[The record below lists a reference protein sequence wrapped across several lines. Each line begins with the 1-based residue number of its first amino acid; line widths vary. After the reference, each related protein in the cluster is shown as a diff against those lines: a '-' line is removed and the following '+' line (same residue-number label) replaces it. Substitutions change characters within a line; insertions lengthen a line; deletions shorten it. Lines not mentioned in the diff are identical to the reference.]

1 MKKAEL
7 KPTIDNLIL
16 TFEKDSVGRNKDLLY
31 FIGLLDSIDESF
43 SIALDSYWGT
53 GKTFF
58 VKQIKMI
65 LECLNENTYE
75 QLSKDQKQRI
85 KGQWD
90 RLLSENKMEL
100 QSGVHIPIYYD
111 AWENDNDNDPILSLV
126 YQMLKTTNSF
136 LPTGTDAKRI
146 AELAGEIIEK
156 AIKLDPIKIINKLK
170 SDNPFEEISKTK
182 SLKESIDEFISSL
195 IPEHGERLVIII
207 DELDRCNP
215 KFAVN
220 LLERIKHYFDND
232 KVTFVFSVNLVE
244 LHNTIRCFYGNEF
257 NAGRYL
263 DRFFDLPIAL
273 PKPDMDKFYYSMDC
287 FTSKFP
293 HQRLLLE
300 VINKNNMPL
309 RECSKF
315 LSILKSIG
323 KDYEKCFGND
333 NHPQIINSYRL
344 IINFIVPVVIGE
356 MIHNAY
362 LYHTFLV
369 DNDCS
374 LFSYYLEDETIEKN
388 MYTLNAL
395 FTENE
400 LSNDLLHAIGDRKK
414 AELINRLKEF
424 CHELKHGSGTN
435 KYKACMITDAHR
447 ELFKQ
452 SITLMSKSLS
462 DDSREQ

>member
-111 AWENDNDNDPILSLV
+111 AWKNDNDNDPILSLV

-146 AELAGEIIEK
+146 AELAGEIIEV

-232 KVTFVFSVNLVE
+232 KVTFVFSVNVIE
-244 LHNTIRCFYGNEF
+244 LNNTIRCFYGNEF

-273 PKPDMDKFYYSMDC
+273 PKPDMDRFYYSMDC
-287 FTSKFP
+287 FTSIFP

-315 LSILKSIG
+315 LSIFKNIG
-323 KDYEKCFGND
+323 KDYEKCFEND
-333 NHPQIINSYRL
+333 KHPQIINSYRL

-374 LFSYYLEDETIEKN
+374 LFSYYLDDATMESN
-388 MYTLNAL
+388 RPALQAL
-395 FTENE
+395 FTDAEPSGFPFKD
-400 LSNDLLHAIGDRKK
+400 LSANNKS
-414 AELINRLKEF
+414 EVVNRLKDF
-424 CHELKHGSGTN
+424 CYELKHGSGTN
-435 KYKACMITDAHR
+435 KYKSCMITDAHR
-447 ELFKQ
+447 ELFKR
-452 SITLMSKSLS
+452 SITLLNKSLV
-462 DDSREQ
+462 D